1 MKKRIISALLA
12 LTLLIGVLPVSMLT
26 ASAFDAEN
34 YRPEITEISV
44 GAPVTGADGGK
55 YLPVSVY
62 FTANED
68 IGDQNAVY
76 FLEGYLKGTLAG
88 GKRFEGVA
96 GLGMT
101 LMGPLKPDALE
112 DMDNAFSWEWSD
124 GAGKGVVKYNV
135 PLLSDGATQTVEQS
149 AATGQLEV
157 NGLLPGDKLTL
168 QIETVMNASSIPE
181 DALPDGGSLFSNE
194 ATFTIEEDSA
204 YPKTITVGEGDD
216 VAPAP
221 DSADGGDSSGSGS
234 LAWLWILIGALGA
247 AAAGCGIFF
256 AAKKKKATE

>member
-1 MKKRIISALLA
+1 MKKRIIAIMLA

-44 GAPVTGADGGK
+44 GAPVIGVDGGK
-55 YLPVSVY
+55 YLPVSVF

-76 FLEGYLKGTLAG
+76 FLEGYLKGILAG
-88 GKRFEGVA
+88 GKKFEGVA

-112 DMDNAFSWEWSD
+112 GMDNAFSWEWSD
-124 GAGKGVVKYNV
+124 GAGKGAVKYNV
-135 PLLSDGATQTVEQS
+135 PLLADGETQTVEQS

-157 NGLLPGDKLTL
+157 NGLKPGDKLTL
-168 QIETVMNASSIPE
+168 QIETVMNTSSIPE

-194 ATFTIEEDSA
+194 ATLTIEEDSA
-204 YPKTITVGEGDD
+204 YPKTITVGEGGDI
-216 VAPAP
+216 APAP
-221 DSADGGDSSGSGS
+221 DSADGGEPSGS
-234 LAWLWILIGALGA
+234 LAWLWILIGALAA

-256 AAKKKKATE
+256 AAKKKKAAE